1 MIKAHADQRIN
12 QLNQAGG
19 FNYLNGIKILDWQE
33 GLASLQV
40 DLTHDHLNP
49 LGLVHGGL
57 CASMLDV
64 ALAMSGSY
72 RPAPEGLYPGLTLSL
87 TTQYIAPLQVEDGFA
102 LAKAQRTGGGKSV
115 FFAEGEVLAPD
126 GRLIASA
133 SGVFKP
139 GRLSKGEVIRARL
152 GRIRKSDTGLSFAS
166 GKDL

>member
-1 MIKAHADQRIN
+1 MIKAHVDQRIN

-19 FNYLNGIKILDWQE
+19 FNHRNGIMILDWQD

-57 CASMLDV
+57 YASMLDV

-72 RPAPEGLYPGLTLSL
+72 QPAPEGLYPGLTLSL
-87 TTQYIAPLQVEDGFA
+87 TTQYIAPLHLEDGIA
-102 LAKAQRTGGGKSV
+102 LAKARRTGGGKSL
-115 FFAEGEVLAPD
+115 FFAEGEVLSPD
-126 GRLIASA
+126 GRVIASA

-139 GRLSKGEVIRARL
+139 GRLLKG
-152 GRIRKSDTGLSFAS
+152 
-166 GKDL
+166 

>member
-87 TTQYIAPLQVEDGFA
+87 TTHYIAPLQLEDGFA
-102 LAKAQRTGGGKSV
+102 LVKAQRTGGGKSV